1 MAADW
6 LAEEPS
12 EADCREYL
20 RQLRWP
26 DGFICPRCAGRT
38 GWPIRDGWLIEC
50 SRCGHQASLAAGTI
64 FAGSKMPITHWFRV
78 AWVMA
83 EHPEPVTVGV
93 LQKVVGFA
101 SYQTAWAWMHKLRR
115 VMRPK
120 EDETLSGKIEAGV
133 RVLNLG
139 GKARE
144 LAGTGR
150 FEFRAALG
158 YSDDGAIT
166 GVRIERI
173 SDGPDDLDGF
183 IRRVVAPSSE
193 VLKVWTGDSPASVWP
208 ASPGKG
214 LGLVAE
220 SLRAWLSHW
229 HLAYVS
235 PKHFDGYV
243 DEFVFKCPQVIQQPG
258 GRFELLLRRAVG
270 VAPLPYRELV
280 GRDLMAG
287 MSASKGSPDHQRS
300 SGRPSS

>member
-1 MAADW
+1 M
-6 LAEEPS
+6 
-12 EADCREYL
+12 
-20 RQLRWP
+20 
-26 DGFICPRCAGRT
+26 
-38 GWPIRDGWLIEC
+38 EC
-50 SRCGHQASLAAGTI
+50 SRCGHQASLTAETI
-64 FAGSKMPITHWFRV
+64 FAGSKMPMRHWFRV

-83 EHPEPVTVGV
+83 EYPEPVTVGV
-93 LQKVVGFA
+93 LQKVVGFG

-115 VMRPK
+115 VMRPTD
-120 EDETLSGKIEAGV
+120 DETLSGKVEAGV
-133 RVLNLG
+133 TVLNLG

-166 GVRIERI
+166 GVRFERI

-183 IRRVVAPSSE
+183 IRRVAAPSSE
-193 VLKVWTGDSPASVWP
+193 VFKVWTGDSPTSAWP
-208 ASPGKG
+208 ATPGKG

-243 DEFVFKCPQVIQQPG
+243 DEFVFKCPQVSQPPG
-258 GRFELLLRRAVG
+258 GRFELLLRRALGVG
-270 VAPLPYRELV
+270 PVPYRELV
-280 GRDLMAG
+280 GRNPMAG
-287 MSASKGSPDHQRS
+287 KSTGSPLPEHQRS
-300 SGRPSS
+300 SRRPSS